1 MSLILVA
8 AYDAKISRAE
18 QEKKRLREDA
28 EQRNREISQLEE
40 QGECIDLVQAVT
52 AHHTVLLQAFKT

>member
-40 QGECIDLVQAVT
+40 QNERLRGMVQT
-52 AHHTVLLQAFKT
+52 ARDALDY

>member
-40 QGECIDLVQAVT
+40 QNERLKGMVQT
-52 AHHTVLLQAFKT
+52 AREALGY